1 MIPARSLSRGG
12 CRGGLQLDQVKERR
26 AGRIAS
32 SPSYPVEVS
41 DATEAKPAALRPQVI
56 LLSFA
61 SLLNDVSSEM
71 IFPLLPV
78 FLTVTLG
85 ATPVVVGLI
94 EGSADALSSILKLAA
109 GVWSDRARRRKPLI
123 IGGYALAAL
132 SRALIGAAIR
142 WPSVLAA
149 RLIDRTGK
157 GIRSAPRDAMISDV
171 TPVESRGR
179 AFGFHRALDHTGAIV
194 GPLVAIALL
203 QGLHVSVRRLFVLA
217 TIPAAIGV
225 AMLWLLLKEE
235 PRDHVR
241 DRSFRVASV
250 PLGKPFWQAIASIS
264 LFALANSSDAFL
276 ILQAHAAG
284 VTTALLPLLWAA
296 HHVIKA
302 LFSTRAGS
310 ISDRVDRRWLLI
322 GGWSAYAVIYF
333 LFPLARSMTG
343 FFVLFVVYAIPFTL
357 TEGAERAWITDLI
370 PAAARGRAFGFYYLA
385 TGIFVLGGTALF
397 GVIFQNVS
405 PTAAFRTGG
414 TLALAA
420 ALLVAVQRK
429 RQTRPALS
437 PKVE

>member
-1 MIPARSLSRGG
+1 MRN
-12 CRGGLQLDQVKERR
+12 
-26 AGRIAS
+26 
-32 SPSYPVEVS
+32 
-41 DATEAKPAALRPQVI
+41 ATDTRPAALRPQVI

-61 SLLNDVSSEM
+61 ALLNDVSSEM

-85 ATPVVVGLI
+85 ATPLVVGLI

-109 GVWSDRARRRKPLI
+109 GVWSDRVRRRKPLI
-123 IGGYALAAL
+123 IAGYAMAAV
-132 SRALIGAAIR
+132 SRALIGGAVR

-179 AFGFHRALDHTGAIV
+179 AFGFHRALDHTGAII
-194 GPLVAIALL
+194 GPLVAMALL
-203 QGLHVSVRRLFVLA
+203 QGLHVSIRRLFVLA

-235 PRDHVR
+235 PREHAGGGASRAV
-241 DRSFRVASV
+241 SV
-250 PLGKPFWQAIASIS
+250 PLPKPFWEAIAAIA
-264 LFALANSSDAFL
+264 LFSLANSSDAFL

-284 VTTALLPLLWAA
+284 VATALLPLLWAA
-296 HHVIKA
+296 HHVIKS

-310 ISDRVDRRWLLI
+310 ISDRVDRRLLLI
-322 GGWSAYAVIYF
+322 AGWSAYAVIYF
-333 LFPLARSMTG
+333 VFPLARSMTG
-343 FFVLFVVYAIPFTL
+343 FFILFVVYAIPFTL

-370 PAAARGRAFGFYYLA
+370 PATARGKAFGIYYLA

-397 GVIFQNVS
+397 GEIYQNVS

-414 TLALAA
+414 ILALAA
-420 ALLVAVQRK
+420 ALLVSVQRQ
-429 RQTRPALS
+429 RQAP
-437 PKVE
+437 PV